1 MDVSSEYVGSSYSG
15 GFFVVMDSRVWR
27 VGLQVRWPMCCQ
39 RVNQRWQMAS
49 CCDRASVIATV
60 MMLTMLMMMSSSGGE
75 VQYRR
80 DRGMCAQTMR

>member
-1 MDVSSEYVGSSYSG
+1 VDVSSEYVGSSYSG
-15 GFFVVMDSRVWR
+15 GFFVVMNSRVWR
-27 VGLQVRWPMCCQ
+27 VGLRARWPMCCQ

-49 CCDRASVIATV
+49 CCDRASVIATIV
-60 MMLTMLMMMSSSGGE
+60 MMMMSSSGRE

>member
-1 MDVSSEYVGSSYSG
+1 MDVASGYVGSSCLG
-15 GFFVVMDSRVWR
+15 GFFVVMGRRAWR
-27 VGLQVRWPMCCQ
+27 VGLRARWPMCCQ

-60 MMLTMLMMMSSSGGE
+60 VMMTVLMMSSSGGE